1 MPPGLVYRVFATL
14 VLLVSSQ
21 PALAQIPASE
31 LPGRARQQFE
41 QPPAPLSRPGAPIV
55 SLPGTIAPPGAEN
68 LKVTVRGVR
77 ITGSTVY
84 KPEDFEPLYRD
95 LVGRKVP
102 VTAIYDLAQ
111 RITAKYGADGYVL
124 TRAIVP
130 PQELSPRG
138 DVVRIQVVEGY
149 IDHVEW
155 PPVLAKYRDFFSYYA
170 AKITA
175 ERPINIR
182 TLERYLLLASD
193 LPGLRFTNSLKAS
206 PKNPGAAT
214 LVVEVVEKPIDVFAR
229 IDNRG
234 TRARGPW
241 QYFTSINVNNLAR
254 IHEAWTLTTA
264 GAFQLKELQY
274 YYAAYRQVLTG
285 EGLTFFANNSYSRS
299 KPGTEI
305 LELLEYKT
313 RGDLFE
319 AGLSYPV
326 IRSREKNAVAT
337 ALFYMSNDRSD
348 ILGALNTLD
357 RIRGFRFKAD
367 VDFVDP
373 IRATNQFNLI
383 LSQGIEG
390 LGASGNG
397 SDLLSRANGR
407 TDFTKFE
414 ATFTRLQPLG
424 WNFSLLLAAYGQW
437 ASTPLLSPEL
447 CGYGGRAFGRAYD
460 PSELVGDKCLELLV
474 ELRYDIPHALQ
485 NVTQLQLYTY
495 ADRGWLHNLAP
506 VPGTPENVDGASVGG
521 GLRLGLQPNLTVDLS
536 AAKGVAGIRDDWR
549 FFLITTGRY

>member
-1 MPPGLVYRVFATL
+1 
-14 VLLVSSQ
+14 
-21 PALAQIPASE
+21 
-31 LPGRARQQFE
+31 
-41 QPPAPLSRPGAPIV
+41 
-55 SLPGTIAPPGAEN
+55 
-68 LKVTVRGVR
+68 
-77 ITGSTVY
+77 
-84 KPEDFEPLYRD
+84 
-95 LVGRKVP
+95 VP